1 MAITYTWSFPTL
13 TAYPQ
18 SEGQTDVVYT
28 VHWVLT
34 GTDGIYTGS
43 VYGTVGL
50 TYVAGS
56 PYTPYANLTEAQ
68 VQSWTTT
75 ALGAEQVAAL
85 EANIDAQIQQQI
97 TPTSVNLP
105 PPWSA

>member
-1 MAITYTWSFPTL
+1 MSVSYTWTFPIL
-13 TAYPQ
+13 TAYSQ
-18 SEGQTDVVYT
+18 YEEQTNVVYT

-34 GTDGIYTGS
+34 GTDGTYTGS

-56 PYTPYANLTEAQ
+56 PYTPYNQLIEDQ
-68 VQSWTTT
+68 VKGWTLT
-75 ALGAEQVAAL
+75 ALGAQQVAQL
-85 EANIDAQIQQQI
+85 EATIDAQIQHQI
-97 TPTSVNLP
+97 APTSVDLS